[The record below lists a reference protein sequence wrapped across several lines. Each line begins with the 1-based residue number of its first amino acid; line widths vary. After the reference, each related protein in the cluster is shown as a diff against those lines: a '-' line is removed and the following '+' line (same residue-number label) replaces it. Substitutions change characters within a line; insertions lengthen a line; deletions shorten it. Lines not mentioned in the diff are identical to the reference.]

1 MFGTSTNN
9 WIKNIGWAKKGIFAF
24 TRVPL
29 HFLTAFGGIACFA
42 TLILALISIAIRIF
56 YPEQTPKG
64 ITFLALLQ
72 MFFGSF
78 IILGIGVL
86 GEYIGKILE
95 ETKARPAFIRK
106 NILAGGEIKSAAASN
121 LR

>member
-9 WIKNIGWAKKGIFAF
+9 WIKNIGWAKKGIFSF

-29 HFLTAFGGIACFA
+29 HFLTAFGFIAFLA
-42 TLILALISIAIRIF
+42 TFILAIIIVAIRI
-56 YPEQTPKG
+56 YDPSQTPKG

-72 MFFGSF
+72 MFFGSI

-95 ETKARPAFIRK
+95 ETKGRPPFIRK
-106 NILAGGEIKSAAASN
+106 SIIAGGEIKTAAKF
-121 LR
+121 